1 MDNDYFVF
9 GRETTGLP
17 EEIRNNFTDSNQIH
31 IPMSP
36 ECRSLNLSN
45 AVAVVAYEA
54 VRQLKVNLV

>member
-1 MDNDYFVF
+1 
-9 GRETTGLP
+9 
-17 EEIRNNFTDSNQIH
+17 
-31 IPMSP
+31 MSP